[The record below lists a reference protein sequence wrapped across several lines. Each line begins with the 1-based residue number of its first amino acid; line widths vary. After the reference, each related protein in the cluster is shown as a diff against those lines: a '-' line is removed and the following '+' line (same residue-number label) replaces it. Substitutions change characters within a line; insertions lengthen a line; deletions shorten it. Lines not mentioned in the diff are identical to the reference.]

1 MEYTVDIRRNQKM
14 QNLEVLAKTFA
25 DYKIIPK
32 NCYVDNSPVRVFQR
46 LFPDDH
52 YAKDI
57 ERFIFYN
64 NYERLRR
71 GSDLPWWGKEYF
83 SSKVGKKRVMI
94 ISQDSLAQDAGSI
107 VFFCHLMPHIQNK
120 EKYEIYLQQLT
131 KILMD

>member
-1 MEYTVDIRRNQKM
+1 M
-14 QNLEVLAKTFA
+14 QNLEVLAETFA
-25 DYKIIPK
+25 KYKIIPNK
-32 NCYVDNSPVRVFQR
+32 CYGYDSPARVFQR

-57 ERFIFYN
+57 ENLILYN
-64 NYERLRR
+64 NYKPSKR

-83 SSKVGKKRVMI
+83 GSKAGKRVII

-120 EKYEIYLQQLT
+120 EKYET
-131 KILMD
+131 K